1 MTGFASEVSEGGLCL
16 CSYHWKTPE
25 LLREQRRSLRA
36 KDLPRNNLIYLKAS
50 FVSFVA
56 FVSTRTVEM
65 CCLANIHQ
73 DILEETMLCATTD
86 AFVTLTD

>member
-1 MTGFASEVSEGGLCL
+1 MQLPLENPRIIEGTEEVIKG
-16 CSYHWKTPE
+16 K
-25 LLREQRRSLRA
+25 
-36 KDLPRNNLIYLKAS
+36 RNNLIYLKAS